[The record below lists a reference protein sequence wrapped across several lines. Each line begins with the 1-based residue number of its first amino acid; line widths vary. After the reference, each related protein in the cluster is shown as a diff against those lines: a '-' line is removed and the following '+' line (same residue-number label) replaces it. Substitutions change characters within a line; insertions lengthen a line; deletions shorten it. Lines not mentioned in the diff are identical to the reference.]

1 LMVIKGGGGGWKEKK
16 KIYFYILMSTLK
28 YHTTTTIF
36 LCFTVSLS
44 LFMPPSIRRCIKK
57 CYQRVFVVISR
68 RMRRRTLTIYS

>member
-1 LMVIKGGGGGWKEKK
+1 MEKK
-16 KIYFYILMSTLK
+16 KRKFIYILVSTLK

-44 LFMPPSIRRCIKK
+44 LFMPSIRQCIKK

-68 RMRRRTLTIYS
+68 RMRRRTLTILVGDLFLAVEFF